1 MVLGIDI
8 GGTAVKLGIV
18 DENATLIE
26 FQEIPTL
33 AQRGT
38 EAVVAAILEAA
49 KPLCDGYHPVAV
61 GIGCAGRIH
70 PPSGTVLR
78 AGHLPFK
85 NTPLATML
93 SEALS
98 LPAVIENDAN
108 CAMLAEAKAG
118 ACTDCRDALMITI
131 GTGIGGAVWLD
142 GKLYSGHNFRAGEFG
157 HFIFDRHGEPCPCG
171 LHGCFE
177 QYGSA
182 TALMKLATTAI
193 AAHPDSLL
201 AKKANGAPNGKVLFA
216 AAKDGCPVAS
226 DVLAAY
232 GETLAAGLNSLVKML
247 MPQCIVLAGGI
258 TGAGQALLD
267 VITPHLLPEAD
278 IRITALGG
286 HAGLLGAALLCKE

>member
-8 GGTAVKLGIV
+8 GGTAIKLGIV
-18 DENATLIE
+18 DEQTNLIA
-26 FQEIPTL
+26 FKEIPTL
-33 AQRGT
+33 ADRGT
-38 EAVVAAILEAA
+38 DAIVADIIAAA
-49 KPLCDGYHPVAV
+49 KPLCNEYHPVGV

-70 PPSGTVLR
+70 PPTGTVLR

-85 NTPLATML
+85 NTPLVAL
-93 SEALS
+93 ISDALS

-157 HFIFDRHGEPCPCG
+157 HFIFDRHGAPCPCG

-177 QYGSA
+177 QYGST
-182 TALMKLATTAI
+182 TALMALANDAVAT
-193 AAHPDSLL
+193 HPDSLL
-201 AKKANGAPNGKVLFA
+201 AEKAGNGMSGKILFA
-216 AAKDGCPVAS
+216 VAKDGCPVA
-226 DVLAAY
+226 DTVLKEY

-267 VITPHLLPEAD
+267 VVAPHLLPEAD
-278 IRITALGG
+278 IRLTTLGG
-286 HAGLLGAALLCKE
+286 HAGLLGAALLCRA